1 MSMDGSASVAA
12 LNASLMTS
20 SITQRLESYSRREP
34 SHSYPTIYRVP
45 KSMRHIDVDAY
56 EPKILSI
63 GPYHRGKPQLEAME
77 RHKWRY
83 LHDLLCLNPE
93 VSLEMYLIEIKSL
106 EEMARSFYSET
117 VELHSDKFVEMMLL
131 DGCFIVE
138 FLMKLKKS
146 SLEFIFQSK
155 EIEEPM
161 FNTMWILPPIV
172 HDILLLENQVPFF
185 IPQRVFDL
193 VTVSDKHRYTSHSLM
208 ELAFYMF
215 NCLVPLNGEITPMP
229 VSSVHHLLH
238 LFHTHL
244 LPSPKFINNSVGD
257 VSHHI
262 SNHLHTL
269 FNTHF
274 LPIVPS
280 RLRHTPTPSSER
292 KAKTIPSATELQ
304 EAGVKFKKMVKKAGS
319 FMEIEFSKGIMQ
331 IPQLYIY
338 PNTNSFFRNLIAFE
352 QCYPNSKTHFTAYAM
367 FMDKFINTPKD
378 VMLLKQHGILQ
389 HGLGTDEELAVIF
402 NQLGKGV
409 NFYYSKTYLSNV
421 YKEVK
426 SYYLTDWHRWRAT
439 LMHDYFSN
447 PWAVLSLVGA
457 LVLLLLTIAQTL
469 LAILAHYSKPS
480 GTC

>member
-1 MSMDGSASVAA
+1 MDMDGSASVAA
-12 LNASLMTS
+12 LNDSLMS
-20 SITQRLESYSRREP
+20 SMRQRLESFSRREP
-34 SHSYPTIYRVP
+34 WHSYPPTIYRVP

-63 GPYHRGKPQLEAME
+63 GPYHRGKPLLEEME
-77 RHKWRY
+77 KHKWRC
-83 LHDLLCLNPE
+83 LHDFLCLNPE
-93 VSLEMYLIEIKSL
+93 VSLEMCLIEMKSL

-117 VELHSDKFVEMMLL
+117 VKLHSDDFVEMMLM

-138 FLMKLKKS
+138 FLMKLNKS

-155 EIEEPM
+155 ETEEPM

-185 IPQRVFDL
+185 ILQRLFDL
-193 VTVSDKHRYTSHSLM
+193 ATVSDKHRYTNHSLA

-215 NCLVPLNGEITPMP
+215 NCLVPLNKEITPMP
-229 VSSVHHLLH
+229 VTSVHHLLH

-244 LPSPKFINNSVGD
+244 LPSLKFINNSVGD
-257 VSHHI
+257 SPHHN
-262 SNHLHTL
+262 SNHLVHTL

-280 RLRHTPTPSSER
+280 RLRHTPTPSER

-331 IPQLYIY
+331 IPQLYVY

-352 QCYPNSKTHFTAYAM
+352 QCYPNSNTHFTAYAM
-367 FMDKFINTPKD
+367 FMDKFINSPKD
-378 VMLLKQHGILQ
+378 VMLLKQHGIIQ
-389 HGLGTDEELAVIF
+389 HGLGTDEELAFLF

-426 SYYLTDWHRWRAT
+426 LYYSTDWHRWRAS

-447 PWAVLSLVGA
+447 PWAFLSLVGA

-469 LAILAHYSKPS
+469 LAFLSHHSKPS
-480 GTC
+480 QTS